1 MMADAQTVGW
11 CVECPEAKAAKCLFV
26 TPINLGKQDAEAIA
40 VVFSRKS
47 PEWLFEIWEMKN
59 ENGPWVHVRV
69 IAHARNGTVTT
80 VARNRSAA

>member
-1 MMADAQTVGW
+1 MANAQTLGW
-11 CVECPEAKAAKCLFV
+11 RVACPEAEAARCLFV

-59 ENGPWVHVRV
+59 ENGPWVNVRV
-69 IAHARNGTVTT
+69 IAQVRDGTVTT
-80 VARNRSAA
+80 VAGNRSAV